1 MNLKAYELASGNL
14 LSSAQGKSKRYQK
27 YTWADL
33 YDRAIDACLDD
44 FIKQLTV
51 SWAGKIEQGNQFVIN
66 FAIAP
71 EATVDFSTEVMGFP
85 LSDILQRWIKKHA
98 MNGRYHL
105 AGSVDE
111 SVQFDQ
117 VQIAAGT
124 ELEFVQQLYLYMRDE
139 LNLNTNRR
147 QSGNTF
153 YITIL

>member
-1 MNLKAYELASGNL
+1 MASGNL

-27 YTWADL
+27 YLLADL
-33 YDRAIDACLDD
+33 YDRAIDDCLDD

-51 SWAGKIEQGNQFVIN
+51 SWAGKSSKGNQFVIS

-71 EATVDFSTEVMGFP
+71 ESAIDFSTEVGSMGFP
-85 LSDILQRWIKKHA
+85 LSDILQMWIKKHA

-111 SVQFDQ
+111 SMQFDQ
-117 VQIAAGT
+117 VQIAAGN

-139 LNLNTNRR
+139 LNINTNRR